1 METIQK
7 FIDYILGKRT
17 EVSDLE
23 VKDAV
28 LAKTVLDIHRKRTHK
43 EIVQVPLYALQQVH
57 ELDRDN
63 TQESISER
71 AKTLEAHKERILD
84 AGGLTQQLL
93 NEFLPS
99 VSAIK
104 VVQENENSY
113 IAYEGNGR
121 LAAMQRVFSRS
132 DGLFVEVEQYHF
144 RNPTKIVR
152 RLNRVRKLNGLIGNQ
167 E

>member
-7 FIDYILGKRT
+7 FIDYLFGKRS

-43 EIVQVPLYALQQVH
+43 EIVSVPLYALQQVH

-63 TQESISER
+63 TQDAI
-71 AKTLEAHKERILD
+71 AKRVENLTPHKEAILE
-84 AGGLTQQLL
+84 AGGLTQETL
-93 NEFLPS
+93 NEYLPS

-121 LAAMQRVFSRS
+121 LAAMQRVFSKA
-132 DGLFVEVEQYHF
+132 DGITVEVEQYHF
-144 RNPTKIVR
+144 RNPGKMIR
-152 RLNRVRKLNGLIGNQ
+152 RLNRVRRLNGLI